1 MYLQDPFT
9 NWANILYLSCTR
21 VVLYMYKISS
31 LYYFFLCVFT
41 EKCHENWSDTFF
53 KKFSWLE
60 FSWYLKNTPFR
71 PAHMSKVP
79 WKKFSWK
86 SVWPVFWNREHK
98 FKSPFCWCHENPM
111 KTDHENYT
119 QDSICVVPNFLW
131 KHFFDISVSFHVISI
146 WKVTKVQI
154 IRTTSLP

>member
-1 MYLQDPFT
+1 M
-9 NWANILYLSCTR
+9 CTKFQ
-21 VVLYMYKISS
+21 VCTI
-31 LYYFFLCVFT
+31 FLFLVFA
-41 EKCHENWSDTFF
+41 EKCHENCSDTFL
-53 KKFSWLE
+53 KKFCRPE
-60 FSWYLKNTPFR
+60 FSRYLNKTPFR
-71 PAHMSKVP
+71 TAHMSKVS

-86 SVWPVFWNREHK
+86 SVQPVFWNREHK